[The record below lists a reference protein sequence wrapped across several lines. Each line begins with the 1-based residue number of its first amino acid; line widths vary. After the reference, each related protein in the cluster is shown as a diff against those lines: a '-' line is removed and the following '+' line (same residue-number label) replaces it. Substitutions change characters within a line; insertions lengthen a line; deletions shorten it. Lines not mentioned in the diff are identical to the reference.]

1 MKGVSEIGWY
11 RKNRIDPSFRSPS
24 PSPLGDSRAFRI
36 SRRNS
41 ARIRERKPGQQRFPA
56 VSRGYFSCFARKP
69 VIFLTALAL
78 RRYLP
83 PSASSF
89 FLPLETSVIIEIEPT
104 YLTTR
109 ISPRSF
115 LHISPNTS
123 RNFIEFCRLTNDS
136 PLFGSTINSSPSK
149 KKRKNRDITRITWTH
164 YTNYNKSTKIWRII
178 RDNSRL
184 SREITSE
191 RG

>member
-24 PSPLGDSRAFRI
+24 PSPFGDSRAFRI

-83 PSASSF
+83 PQLRHFF
-89 FLPLETSVIIEIEPT
+89 FLLKRVSSSKSNRPTLRLASRPVPFYIFLPTPREI
-104 YLTTR
+104 L
-109 ISPRSF
+109 S
-115 LHISPNTS
+115 
-123 RNFIEFCRLTNDS
+123 NDS

-149 KKRKNRDITRITWTH
+149 KKRKNGDITRITWTH
-164 YTNYNKSTKIWRII
+164 YTNYNKSTKI
-178 RDNSRL
+178 
-184 SREITSE
+184 
-191 RG
+191 

>member
-1 MKGVSEIGWY
+1 MA
-11 RKNRIDPSFRSPS
+11 RKNRIDLPRFDLP
-24 PSPLGDSRAFRI
+24 PHLHWEIRAHFEFPAEI
-36 SRRNS
+36 PTEFAN
-41 ARIRERKPGQQRFPA
+41 ERPGQQRFPA

-115 LHISPNTS
+115 LHISRDTS
-123 RNFIEFCRLTNDS
+123 RRNFIEFYRLTNDS

-149 KKRKNRDITRITWTH
+149 KKKGKT
-164 YTNYNKSTKIWRII
+164 
-178 RDNSRL
+178 
-184 SREITSE
+184 EI
-191 RG
+191 

>member
-11 RKNRIDPSFRSPS
+11 RWLGRIESISLVSISLPISIGRF
-24 PSPLGDSRAFRI
+24 ARI

-41 ARIRERKPGQQRFPA
+41 DRIRERKPGQQRFPA

-115 LHISPNTS
+115 LHISRDTS
-123 RNFIEFCRLTNDS
+123 RRNFIEFYRLTNDS

-149 KKRKNRDITRITWTH
+149 KKKGKT
-164 YTNYNKSTKIWRII
+164 
-178 RDNSRL
+178 
-184 SREITSE
+184 EI
-191 RG
+191 